1 MVKETRLY
9 DVLGVKP
16 DAGTSDIKRAYRKL
30 AMRYH
35 PDKTDGKTEEKVC
48 EYVVFCVCVLW
59 DGCVCVSVC
68 LSVCVC
74 MRVCVRVCFSL
85 PRSLSLSLPRSLSLS
100 FFLSLFRKL
109 THSSIRA
116 IVFVP
121 VQRHLVCV
129 LHLEL

>member
-68 LSVCVC
+68 LSVCACVC
-74 MRVCVRVCFSL
+74 ACVSVSL
-85 PRSLSLSLPRSLSLS
+85 CLALSLSLFLS
-100 FFLSLFRKL
+100 FFVSQTHPLIHPRNRLCPSSKTFRL
-109 THSSIRA
+109 RTPS
-116 IVFVP
+116 
-121 VQRHLVCV
+121 
-129 LHLEL
+129 